1 MIVAYVLML
10 FTFLNFR
17 SLWKKPYQSLS
28 DGLRSYRKFNENE
41 KWYRACDNRVFPLH
55 FLIVLSVLMTVF
67 AFFILITP
75 LYGGY

>member
-1 MIVAYVLML
+1 
-10 FTFLNFR
+10 
-17 SLWKKPYQSLS
+17 
-28 DGLRSYRKFNENE
+28 LRSYRKFNENE
-41 KWYRACDNRVFPLH
+41 KWYRAFDNRVFSLD